1 MENRHGSGTV
11 LAIESG
17 ETMEHFIEL
26 RNRVRSGLYEV
37 PARAV
42 AEAFLRRIKQPDAD
56 LLEGWGELGQVGG
69 AN

>member
-1 MENRHGSGTV
+1 
-11 LAIESG
+11 
-17 ETMEHFIEL
+17 MEHFIEL

-56 LLEGWGELGQVGG
+56 LVEGWGELGQVGG